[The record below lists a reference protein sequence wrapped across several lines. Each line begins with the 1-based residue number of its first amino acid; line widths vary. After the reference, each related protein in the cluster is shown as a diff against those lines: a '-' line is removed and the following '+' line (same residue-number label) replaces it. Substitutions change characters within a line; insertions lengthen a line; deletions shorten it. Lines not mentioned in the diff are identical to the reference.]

1 MLLLILVVAIQIFDT
16 STVITEK
23 RIFPSGT
30 YKTPLSDKK
39 WVNVIG
45 NFDNVIIY
53 PPFNYN
59 YSMTYNNDY
68 QDLCYLA
75 LKAKKP
81 ISNAYVARAN
91 IRKVESFKLELQKN

>member
-1 MLLLILVVAIQIFDT
+1 M
-16 STVITEK
+16 
-23 RIFPSGT
+23 
-30 YKTPLSDKK
+30 
-39 WVNVIG
+39 IG

-91 IRKVESFKLELQKN
+91 IRKVESFKLELQKIKQRYHRRKTFIYYNR